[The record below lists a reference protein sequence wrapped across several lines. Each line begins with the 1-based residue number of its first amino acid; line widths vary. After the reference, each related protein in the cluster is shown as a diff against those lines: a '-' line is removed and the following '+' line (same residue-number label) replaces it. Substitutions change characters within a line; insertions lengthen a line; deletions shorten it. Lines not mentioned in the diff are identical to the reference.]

1 MRTFNFFV
9 VELEKLVND
18 TITLDNGLELYIDT
32 GKDDMGEFNYRV
44 TEGPVVA
51 SPFRFQTGVRP
62 GDTLYFHHLVVMQG
76 GQVLTGDD
84 SHYIVKYAEEAL
96 SNQAIA
102 YKCQDTGEI
111 KPLFGWSLL
120 EPVEE
125 EEEKFPSDL
134 VEMVQLAEK
143 LPTKGRVAFNSDQ
156 LAEIGVK
163 VGDVVGFKENR
174 DYRIKIDGKEYY
186 RTRVEDLLYVE
197 EEEAFVL

>member
-18 TITLDNGLELYIDT
+18 TVTLDNGLELYIDT

-51 SPFRFQTGVRP
+51 SPFRFHTGVRP

-84 SHYIVKYAEEAL
+84 SHYIVKYAEEAI

-102 YKCQDTGEI
+102 YKCQDTGKI
-111 KPLFGWSLL
+111 KPLYGWSLL

-125 EEEKFPSDL
+125 EEKEDGGL
-134 VEMVQLAEK
+134 VELVQLKEN
-143 LPTKGRVAFNSDQ
+143 LPTKGRVAFSSDQ
-156 LAEIGVK
+156 IEEIGLK

-197 EEEAFVL
+197 EEETFVL

>member
-18 TITLDNGLELYIDT
+18 TVTLDNGLELYIDT

-84 SHYIVKYAEEAL
+84 SHYIVKYAEEAI

-102 YKCQDTGEI
+102 YKCQDTGKI
-111 KPLFGWSLL
+111 KPLYGWSLL

-125 EEEKFPSDL
+125 EEKEDEGLIEL
-134 VEMVQLAEK
+134 VHLKEN
-143 LPTKGRVAFNSDQ
+143 LPTRGRVAFSSDQ
-156 LAEIGVK
+156 IEEIGLK

-197 EEEAFVL
+197 EEETFVL

>member
-9 VELEKLVND
+9 VELKKLVND
-18 TITLDNGLELYIDT
+18 TITTDSGLELYIDS
-32 GKDDMGEFNYRV
+32 KHDDMGEFNYRV

-51 SPFRFQTGVRP
+51 SPFKYDTGVRV

-76 GQVLTGDD
+76 GQVLTGVDD
-84 SHYIVKYAEEAL
+84 HYIVKYNPEAI

-111 KPLFGWSLL
+111 KPLTGWSLL

-125 EEEKFPSDL
+125 EDKTKSD
-134 VEMVQLAEK
+134 VIEIVQLKEK
-143 LPTKGRVAFNSDQ
+143 LPTKGRVAFTSSGIE
-156 LAEIGVK
+156 EIGLK
-163 VGDVVGFKENR
+163 VGDIVGFKENR

-186 RTRVEDLLYVE
+186 RTRIEDLLYVE
-197 EEEAFVL
+197 NDG